1 MHNEETID
9 MTVTFDDVKNIDSIS
24 LYFPDMLD
32 GYNPTKLELYTSEN
46 LKEFSEGIP
55 EGTEPL
61 VTFNTLP
68 EDGLYKVDF
77 RPQFARVMVIRF
89 ICGNLEYDGYEDLMC
104 FALNE
109 IKIMGTSVVGIQPD
123 EFSPE
128 LLSFTDEATGVTAQ
142 VLKYDKNDI
151 YTNVSGIR
159 VSKAPATLAQK
170 KSLAESGLLKIIDET
185 VYTVD
190 FINNVGDVVTDLGGR
205 KHRIIL
211 PFDRSQNDYLMM
223 ASTDGDDCEVM
234 DSRVEGEIVYCDRED
249 FQRNQYM
256 LVGFGSS
263 KDPYFEDLNVEIPD
277 DEFSNDGYFSDTEN
291 STPNG
296 QDDSIIDG
304 TNVDSD
310 ILDEIFDSED
320 ALTSPETGE
329 SEITLAT
336 AIVLFA
342 LSALSITAL
351 KRREMHLNKK

>member
-1 MHNEETID
+1 
-9 MTVTFDDVKNIDSIS
+9 
-24 LYFPDMLD
+24 
-32 GYNPTKLELYTSEN
+32 
-46 LKEFSEGIP
+46 
-55 EGTEPL
+55 
-61 VTFNTLP
+61 
-68 EDGLYKVDF
+68 
-77 RPQFARVMVIRF
+77 
-89 ICGNLEYDGYEDLMC
+89 
-104 FALNE
+104 
-109 IKIMGTSVVGIQPD
+109 
-123 EFSPE
+123 
-128 LLSFTDEATGVTAQ
+128 
-142 VLKYDKNDI
+142 
-151 YTNVSGIR
+151 
-159 VSKAPATLAQK
+159 
-170 KSLAESGLLKIIDET
+170 
-185 VYTVD
+185 
-190 FINNVGDVVTDLGGR
+190 
-205 KHRIIL
+205 
-211 PFDRSQNDYLMM
+211 M

-277 DEFSNDGYFSDTEN
+277 DELSNDGDFSDTEN

-351 KRREMHLNKK
+351 KRRDMHLNK